1 MQVASVSDE
10 WTMWPAPKRCDQ
22 LGGEHVDDGE
32 NNDDDDN
39 LDSPSGFKVLQLMGA
54 VFQLGT

>member
-1 MQVASVSDE
+1 M
-10 WTMWPAPKRCDQ
+10 PKRRGQ
-22 LGGEHVDDGE
+22 LGGERVDDGE
-32 NNDDDDN
+32 NNDDDDD